1 MPPFHD
7 RIKQKE
13 SFLTNVDFSKEDV
26 KKILHSLGISKSPGP
41 DNFHPRILKELS
53 NELSEPL
60 FLLFS
65 KSLTDGVLPKIWK
78 DAHVLLNRRQRV
90 VLNNSKSNWTE
101 VISSVPQ
108 GSVLGPI
115 LFILYIN
122 DLPDAIRC
130 VSKLFADDTK
140 LYRTVDSYGDS
151 NMLQM
156 DLYELDN
163 WSESWQM
170 KFNIQKCKVL
180 HLAKKP
186 KEFLSDV

>member
-1 MPPFHD
+1 M
-7 RIKQKE
+7 
-13 SFLTNVDFSKEDV
+13 
-26 KKILHSLGISKSPGP
+26 
-41 DNFHPRILKELS
+41 
-53 NELSEPL
+53 
-60 FLLFS
+60 
-65 KSLTDGVLPKIWK
+65 
-78 DAHVLLNRRQRV
+78 

-122 DLPDAIRC
+122 DLPDAISC

-180 HLAKKP
+180 HLGKKNQGI
-186 KEFLSDV
+186 FI